1 MATKQFN
8 SRIQWKKDTSANWTQ
23 NNPVLLNGEIAIV
36 VTNAGETRFKVGDGT
51 SSYTALPFQDE
62 FLQAAITEVD
72 DALLAH
78 ETDTG
83 NPHGVSKSQVGL
95 GNVDNVKQYSASNP
109 PPYPVTS
116 VNGGTG
122 AVNLTATD
130 VGALPIQTGVQ
141 GQFLGFTSDNVV
153 GAVDA
158 PTSTSPYNSRYEGV
172 LASGSGNW
180 TSSGGQYYQQFDLT
194 KVTATQEPFAIPQ
207 WTTNRANEQT
217 AWNELQGIESFDGYV
232 RFYASAPTTTNVN
245 FVLLYSNYTSEL
257 IELINSGNHTVG
269 TFTPI

>member
-1 MATKQFN
+1 MSTTLNTRVQSK
-8 SRIQWKKDTSANWTQ
+8 RDTSANWTQ
-23 NNPVLLNGEIAIV
+23 NNPVLLDGEVIV
-36 VTNAGETRFKVGDGT
+36 VDTNSGDVRFKVGNGT
-51 SSYTALPFQDE
+51 STYTQLPFQDE
-62 FLQAAITEVD
+62 PIYNQINTKLT
-72 DALLAH
+72 
-78 ETDTG
+78 TPTG
-83 NPHGVSKSQVGL
+83 N
-95 GNVDNVKQYSASNP
+95 
-109 PPYPVTS
+109 
-116 VNGGTG
+116 
-122 AVNLTATD
+122 
-130 VGALPIQTGVQ
+130 Q
-141 GQFLGFTSDNVV
+141 GQFLGFTANNVV